1 MKKLQERH
9 LFDSVYDQTCSQEE
23 IFESEADGIIK
34 NVVEGYNGTIYAYG
48 QTGTGKTHTIQGT
61 ETNEGILPRAFTS
74 IFSQLK
80 ANKYPEYLVRVT
92 YIEVYSEEIIDLLSK
107 SDYLNSKLA
116 LKEKKG
122 SGVYVEGLSS
132 TLVSSPEELNQV
144 LQIGNQK
151 RNIYSTCMGAVS
163 SRSILIFSI
172 IVETMRDNRIYIVR
186 KLNFV
191 DLAGSE
197 RTNQHLN
204 LSMTTFRQ
212 IIRAFS
218 DKNQYITDRNSKLTR
233 LLQDSLGEK
242 DKTLLIVNIGP
253 ADYNY
258 AETLTTLRYTN
269 SVRYIQNKPSIIID
283 TVDSMLREIHQE
295 IARIMMGSDVNII
308 R

>member
-1 MKKLQERH
+1 
-9 LFDSVYDQTCSQEE
+9 
-23 IFESEADGIIK
+23 
-34 NVVEGYNGTIYAYG
+34 
-48 QTGTGKTHTIQGT
+48 
-61 ETNEGILPRAFTS
+61 
-74 IFSQLK
+74 
-80 ANKYPEYLVRVT
+80 
-92 YIEVYSEEIIDLLSK
+92 
-107 SDYLNSKLA
+107 
-116 LKEKKG
+116 
-122 SGVYVEGLSS
+122 
-132 TLVSSPEELNQV
+132 
-144 LQIGNQK
+144 
-151 RNIYSTCMGAVS
+151 MGAVS